1 MPILAT
7 HTQLINHA
15 KIAMNTVPQMPIL
28 AVGAA
33 GTGKSYLFTKT
44 YRQLWADAN
53 NVPVAEV
60 AVIVERCADRDAAE
74 FAGLMMP
81 AKVKDEHGKD
91 DIVTKSIKPDLLRK
105 IEAKRAQGYKFI
117 LLVLDE
123 ICQADASVQKVLS
136 PVIDRKENTLG
147 GHDLG
152 AGIFVCGNGNR
163 LKDKSGAQ
171 NILAHLKDRALFFEM
186 VGYNDDTVEGW
197 VRDYAEPSGL
207 NMLLID
213 CARENANALFDD
225 TPPSNGDP
233 MCSFRSLTNV
243 SALLTTYLEQGGDPE
258 ISQSMERLIAAA
270 VGDRAACIIADYC
283 ETVALGVPTRDEIL
297 ADPEGANVPD
307 VTGSQNSAGT
317 LALSIATDSASTDA
331 AIKYIVRLRPDLQVQ
346 LGARLL
352 AKAERIGACMTSA
365 TATSF
370 ISQHIDLIE
379 LAAEL
384 GVS

>member
-7 HTQLINHA
+7 HTQLIDHA

-33 GTGKSYLFTKT
+33 GTGKSYLFTET

-81 AKVKDEHGKD
+81 AKDENGEV
-91 DIVTKSIKPDLLRK
+91 VTKSIKPDLVRK
-105 IEAKRAQGYKFI
+105 IEALRAQGYNYI

-123 ICQADASVQKVLS
+123 ICQADSSVQKVLS
-136 PVIDRKENTLG
+136 PVIDRRENTLG
-147 GHDLG
+147 SHDLG
-152 AGIFVCGNGNR
+152 TGIFVCGNGNR

-197 VRDYAEPSGL
+197 IRDYAEPNGL

-213 CARENANALFDD
+213 CARENANELFDD

-270 VGDRAACIIADYC
+270 VGDQAASIIADYC
-283 ETVALGVPTRDEIL
+283 EDVALGVPTRDEIL

-317 LALSIATDSASTDA
+317 LALSIATDSASIDA

-352 AKAERIGACMTSA
+352 SKANRLGACMITA
-365 TATSF
+365 TASNF
-370 ISQHIDLIE
+370 IKKNSDLID

-384 GVS
+384 GVSI

>member
-1 MPILAT
+1 MPTLTT
-7 HTQLINHA
+7 HTELIDHA
-15 KIAMNTVPQMPIL
+15 KIAMNTLPQLPIL
-28 AVGAA
+28 AVGGA
-33 GTGKSYLFTKT
+33 GTGKTYLATHGM
-44 YRQLWADAN
+44 RDIWAAAN
-53 NVPVAEV
+53 NVQPEEV
-60 AVIVERCADRDAAE
+60 AVLIERCADRDAAE

-81 AKVKDEHGKD
+81 AKDENGEV
-91 DIVTKSIKPDLLRK
+91 VTKSIKPDLVRK
-105 IEAKRAQGYKFI
+105 IEALRAQGYNYI

-123 ICQADASVQKVLS
+123 ICQADSSVQKTLSSVL
-136 PVIDRKENTLG
+136 DRRDNTLG

-152 AGIFVCGNGNR
+152 AGIFVTGTGNR

-171 NILAHLKDRALFFEM
+171 NILAHLKNRVLFFEM
-186 VGYNDDTVEGW
+186 EGYSDHTVGSW
-197 VRDYAEPSGL
+197 IRDFAEPNSL
-207 NMLLID
+207 NLLIID
-213 CARENANALFDD
+213 CARENANELFDD

-233 MCSFRSLTNV
+233 MMTFRSATNV
-243 SALLTTYLEQGGDPE
+243 SALLTTYQEQSGDSE
-258 ISQSMERLIAAA
+258 ISASMERLIAAA
-270 VGDRAACIIADYC
+270 VGDRAASIIADYC
-283 ETVALGVPTRDEIL
+283 ETVALGVPTRNEIL

>member
-1 MPILAT
+1 MPTLTT
-7 HTQLINHA
+7 HSELIDHCNTV
-15 KIAMNTVPQMPIL
+15 MNTVPQIPIIM
-28 AVGAA
+28 VGAA
-33 GTGKSYLFTKT
+33 GTGKTYLATHGM
-44 YRQLWADAN
+44 RDIWAAAN
-53 NVPVAEV
+53 NVQPEEV
-60 AVIVERCADRDAAE
+60 AVLIERCADRDAAE

-81 AKVKDEHGKD
+81 AKDENGEV
-91 DIVTKSIKPDLLRK
+91 VTKSIKPDLVRK
-105 IEAKRAQGYKFI
+105 IEALRAQGYNYI

-123 ICQADASVQKVLS
+123 ICQADSSVQKTLSSVL
-136 PVIDRKENTLG
+136 DRRDNTLG

-152 AGIFVCGNGNR
+152 AGIFVTGTGNR

-171 NILAHLKDRALFFEM
+171 NILAHLKNRVLFFEM
-186 VGYNDDTVEGW
+186 EGYSDHTVGSW
-197 VRDYAEPSGL
+197 IRDFAEPNSL
-207 NMLLID
+207 NLLIID
-213 CARENANALFDD
+213 CARENANELFDD

-233 MCSFRSLTNV
+233 MMTFRSATNV
-243 SALLTTYLEQGGDPE
+243 SALLTTYQEQSGDSE
-258 ISQSMERLIAAA
+258 ISASMERLIAAA
-270 VGDRAACIIADYC
+270 VGDRAASIIADYC
-283 ETVALGVPTRDEIL
+283 ETVALGVPTRNEIL

>member
-15 KIAMNTVPQMPIL
+15 KIAMNTLPQLPIL
-28 AVGAA
+28 AVGGA
-33 GTGKSYLFTKT
+33 GTGKTYLATHGM
-44 YRQLWADAN
+44 RDIWAAAN
-53 NVPVAEV
+53 NVQPEEV
-60 AVIVERCADRDAAE
+60 AVLIERCADRDAAE

-81 AKVKDEHGKD
+81 AKDENGEV
-91 DIVTKSIKPDLLRK
+91 VTKSIKPDLVRK
-105 IEAKRAQGYKFI
+105 IEALRAQGYNYI

-123 ICQADASVQKVLS
+123 ICQADSSVQKTLSSVL
-136 PVIDRKENTLG
+136 DRRDNTLG

-152 AGIFVCGNGNR
+152 AGIFVTGTGNR

-171 NILAHLKDRALFFEM
+171 NILAHLKNRVLFFEM
-186 VGYNDDTVEGW
+186 EGYSDHTVGSW
-197 VRDYAEPSGL
+197 IRDFAEPNSL
-207 NMLLID
+207 NLLIID
-213 CARENANALFDD
+213 CARENANELFDD

-233 MCSFRSLTNV
+233 MMTFRSATNV

-283 ETVALGVPTRDEIL
+283 ENVALGVPTRNEIL

-307 VTGSQNSAGT
+307 ITGSQNSAGT

-352 AKAERIGACMTSA
+352 AKAERIGACMTSP

-370 ISQHIDLIE
+370 ISQHVDLIE

>member
-1 MPILAT
+1 MPTLTT
-7 HTQLINHA
+7 HTELIDHA
-15 KIAMNTVPQMPIL
+15 KIAMNTLPQLPIL
-28 AVGAA
+28 AVGGA
-33 GTGKSYLFTKT
+33 GTGKTYLATHGM
-44 YRQLWADAN
+44 RDIWAAAN
-53 NVPVAEV
+53 NVQPEEV
-60 AVIVERCADRDAAE
+60 AVLIERCADRDAAE

-81 AKVKDEHGKD
+81 AKDENGEV
-91 DIVTKSIKPDLLRK
+91 VTKSIKPDLVRK
-105 IEAKRAQGYKFI
+105 IEALRAQGYNYI

-123 ICQADASVQKVLS
+123 ICQADSSVQKTLSSVL
-136 PVIDRKENTLG
+136 DRRDNTLG

-152 AGIFVCGNGNR
+152 AGIFVTGTGNR

-171 NILAHLKDRALFFEM
+171 NILAHLKNRVLFFEM
-186 VGYNDDTVEGW
+186 EGYSDHTVGSW
-197 VRDYAEPSGL
+197 IRDFAEPNSL
-207 NMLLID
+207 NLLIID
-213 CARENANALFDD
+213 CARENANELFDD

-233 MCSFRSLTNV
+233 MMTFRSATNV
-243 SALLTTYLEQGGDPE
+243 SALLTTYQEQSGDSE
-258 ISQSMERLIAAA
+258 ISASMERLIAAA
-270 VGDRAACIIADYC
+270 VGDRAASIIADYC
-283 ETVALGVPTRDEIL
+283 EAVALGVPTRNEIL

>member
-15 KIAMNTVPQMPIL
+15 KIAMNTLPQLPIL
-28 AVGAA
+28 AVGGA
-33 GTGKSYLFTKT
+33 GTGKTYLATHGM
-44 YRQLWADAN
+44 RDIWAAAN
-53 NVPVAEV
+53 NVQPEEV
-60 AVIVERCADRDAAE
+60 AVLIERCADRDAAE

-81 AKVKDEHGKD
+81 AKDENGEV
-91 DIVTKSIKPDLLRK
+91 VTKSIKPDLVRK
-105 IEAKRAQGYKFI
+105 IEALRAQGYNYI

-123 ICQADASVQKVLS
+123 ICQADSSVQKTLSSVL
-136 PVIDRKENTLG
+136 DRRDNTLG

-152 AGIFVCGNGNR
+152 AGIFVTGTGNR

-171 NILAHLKDRALFFEM
+171 NILAHLKNRVLFFEM
-186 VGYNDDTVEGW
+186 EGYSDHTVGSW
-197 VRDYAEPSGL
+197 IRDFAEPNSL
-207 NMLLID
+207 NLLIID
-213 CARENANALFDD
+213 CARENANELFDD

-233 MCSFRSLTNV
+233 MMTFRSATNV

-283 ETVALGVPTRDEIL
+283 ENVALGVPTRNEIL

-307 VTGSQNSAGT
+307 ITGSQNSAGT

-370 ISQHIDLIE
+370 ISQHVDLIE